1 MSLISLVLPCYN
13 EASTLSNLSERLNKV
28 LPEIAT
34 NLDVSFELIFVDDGS
49 KDATDEGLKSLAFRW
64 PARLLVLSRNFGKE
78 AALTAGLDAAQG
90 DAVIFMDADLQH
102 PPERISDLITTWR
115 QDHDVVYFY
124 KRDRVGEGQ
133 GRSRGARLFYWLINL
148 GTRTPIPQNAGD
160 FRLLDRT
167 VVDALRR
174 LPERERFLKGLYAW
188 VGFRQTGL
196 PFDIDERQG
205 DGVSSFTSF
214 RLFELALDGL
224 TSFTVA
230 PIRLIS
236 LFGIFVSTLS
246 LFYLLWIL
254 GEWIFFGSPF
264 AGFASIVVLV
274 VFFGGMQLLCLGLIG
289 EYVGKALLES
299 KQRPTYLLRETVN
312 LEQSQG
318 DTVVTLPLDDA
329 KV

>member
-1 MSLISLVLPCYN
+1 MTLISLVLPCYN
-13 EASTLSNLSERLNKV
+13 EASILDNLSERLNKV

-34 NLDVSFELIFVDDGS
+34 TLDVSFELIFVDDGS
-49 KDATDEGLKSLAFRW
+49 RDKTDDGLKSLAFHW

-102 PPERISDLITTWR
+102 PPELISDLITTWR

-124 KRDRVGEGQ
+124 KRDRASEGK
-133 GRSRGARLFYWLINL
+133 GRSRSAGLFYWLINL
-148 GTRTPIPQNAGD
+148 GARTPIPQNAGD

-188 VGFRQTGL
+188 VGFRQIGL
-196 PFDIDERQG
+196 PFDIDERHG
-205 DGVSSFTSF
+205 DGESSFTSF

-236 LFGIFVSTLS
+236 LFGMFVSTAS
-246 LFYLLWIL
+246 VFYLLWIL
-254 GEWIFFGSPF
+254 GERVFFGSPF
-264 AGFASIVVLV
+264 SGFASIVVLV
-274 VFFGGMQLLCLGLIG
+274 VFFGGMQLLCLGMIG
-289 EYVGKALLES
+289 EYVGKALLEA
-299 KQRPTYLLRETVN
+299 KQRPTYLLRETVV
-312 LEQSQG
+312 LDQSQR
-318 DTVVTLPLDDA
+318 DTVVTLPVDDA